1 MKRSII
7 RPLKLKMKQK
17 LFLYVFICKTKF
29 RESEQKQTF
38 LTSSR
43 VVLFM
48 RTDSVP
54 IFQFQY

>member
-1 MKRSII
+1 
-7 RPLKLKMKQK
+7 MKQK